1 MRELRFISP
10 TLGELT
16 LREVVDII
24 TKAVKEEPDG
34 YRVIVGT
41 DSKNHSPMV
50 LYVTVI
56 ILYRVGKG
64 GIYFYTRK
72 RSRVGKHSLKACVYQ
87 ETSLSLST
95 AALLEESLKKRG
107 VPKLEI
113 QCHSDIG
120 NNGKTKVLIRE
131 VVSWIIASGYIPHI
145 KPNGFGA
152 SCVADRHTD

>member
-1 MRELRFISP
+1 MKELQFISP
-10 TLGELT
+10 TLGEISLKQ
-16 LREVVDII
+16 VVDII
-24 TKAVKEEPDG
+24 AKAVKEEPDG

-56 ILYRVGKG
+56 ILYRLGKG

-95 AALLEESLKKRG
+95 AAILEDALKKKG
-107 VPKLEI
+107 IPKLEI

-120 NNGKTKVLIRE
+120 NNGKTKTLIRE
-131 VVSWIIASGYIPHI
+131 VVSWIIASGYTPHI
-145 KPNGFGA
+145 KPSGFGA